1 MLYPIGVDSK
11 LLNIGLLLLT
21 FKMEKW
27 TIITIGLIIG
37 YFLFRLIDRKQ
48 KNSTDT
54 YSDVLMNDKYKV
66 KGQWER

>member
-54 YSDVLMNDKYKV
+54 YFDVLMNDKYKV